1 ITTAEWGISREDQD
15 ALALASHQ
23 RLAAAW
29 ERGFFDDLVTPY
41 LGVTRDTNLRADST
55 LDSLGALKP
64 AFGRGLSATPTMTAG
79 NSTPLTDG
87 ASTVLLSSEDWAA
100 ANGIEP
106 LAYVVDAEAAA
117 VDFVTG
123 NEGLLM
129 APVHAVPRL
138 LARNGLTFADF
149 AVFEIHEALA
159 STVLTHIAPWAREES

>member
-1 ITTAEWGISREDQD
+1 DVGVGSGVDSASDAPIAVSEELRGVLLELHRAKTVPQRLRALARLRPADLPPALPNNRRARPGPSMRLHQAITTAEWGISREDQD

-79 NSTPLTDG
+79 NST
-87 ASTVLLSSEDWAA
+87 
-100 ANGIEP
+100 
-106 LAYVVDAEAAA
+106 
-117 VDFVTG
+117 
-123 NEGLLM
+123 
-129 APVHAVPRL
+129 
-138 LARNGLTFADF
+138 
-149 AVFEIHEALA
+149 
-159 STVLTHIAPWAREES
+159 